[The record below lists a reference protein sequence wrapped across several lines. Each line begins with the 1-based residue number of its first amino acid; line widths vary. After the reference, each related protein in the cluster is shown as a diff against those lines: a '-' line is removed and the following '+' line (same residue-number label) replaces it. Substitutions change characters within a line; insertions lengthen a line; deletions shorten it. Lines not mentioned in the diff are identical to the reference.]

1 MSKQKED
8 GGMPPGSNVNGARRS
23 GKRGFAALVR
33 APAAQEP
40 RSTDDWDIAGED
52 SDSVVAPPEE
62 AENYAPRERLEP
74 VRCIVDAALDAA
86 LSDDVRTR
94 LSGPEAVA
102 VVIRVPAAAWVA
114 PVETAIERL
123 NPRARVFARDGSNKS
138 GHKSDVGNGEVAGHL
153 ARGRTVVGIA
163 PSIAMLPRAL
173 VAAADL
179 TVELKIASDIVGRAI
194 ARFTEVATAP
204 EGIEKLGHLDLHDI
218 VSAFRGG
225 SKPAEIVER
234 LDRTA
239 LRLSSPRT
247 DRLPLLADAIEYG
260 RARDWGLALG
270 KDFSE
275 YQKNSGLAFRDIGA
289 NALFAGAP
297 GLGKTYYCRILCA
310 HLGIPLIAT
319 SIAETFAT
327 SAGYLDSVIKAV
339 RDTFAKAEAS
349 APCAILWD
357 EIDALPS
364 RATLGRN
371 SNLSS
376 WWTPVVAEFLTLLDS
391 AAGGDRPGV
400 FVWGAT
406 NYPDRVDP
414 ALIRPGRLDR
424 VIHFAEPGPDGIV
437 SIARHHLAGELA
449 GVDLAPIGQLGLGC
463 SPAEIAGAVKTARS
477 AARAAKRA
485 IAYDDLVEALAPRV
499 DLDARTLRRIAEHEA
514 GHAVTAIALSV
525 DDVVAVD
532 IGGDRGAL
540 GRTVMRQHTLIET
553 RATIESRVVAQ
564 LGGRAA
570 EVVIYDGDCSAN
582 AGGGESSD
590 LARSTEAV
598 AALRVSMGLGDGLAY
613 LGDPASAMQ
622 ALRFDPKLKAA
633 VDRDLATL
641 HARAV
646 EIVRRHRKALDAI
659 ATALVERRHLSGDE
673 VRRIFAKHSP

>member
-1 MSKQKED
+1 MSESEHKED
-8 GGMPPGSNVNGARRS
+8 SAAKGAAGRAVLDETNSDLPESEETGNAAARRW
-23 GKRGFAALVR
+23 G
-33 APAAQEP
+33 PDP
-40 RSTDDWDIAGED
+40 T
-52 SDSVVAPPEE
+52 
-62 AENYAPRERLEP
+62 
-74 VRCIVDAALDAA
+74 RCIVDAAMDAA
-86 LSDDVRTR
+86 LTEDMRTR
-94 LSGPEAVA
+94 LAGTEALA

-114 PVETAIERL
+114 PVEAAMERL
-123 NPRARVFARDGSNKS
+123 NARAQVFARDGSS
-138 GHKSDVGNGEVAGHL
+138 RSAHKAEVGNGDVAGHL
-153 ARGRTVVGIA
+153 GKGRMVVGIA
-163 PSIAMLPRAL
+163 PSMATLPRAL
-173 VAAADL
+173 VAAADV
-179 TVELKIASDIVGRAI
+179 TIELRIDSDIVGRAI
-194 ARFTEVATAP
+194 ARFTKAATAP
-204 EGIEKLGHLDLHDI
+204 EGIERLGHLDLHDI

-247 DRLPLLADAIEYG
+247 DRLPRLVDAIEYG

-289 NALFAGAP
+289 NALFAGPP

-319 SIAETFAT
+319 SISETFAT

-364 RATLGRN
+364 RATLGR
-371 SNLSS
+371 SNAST

-391 AAGGDRPGV
+391 AVGGDRPGV

-406 NYPDRVDP
+406 NYPDRVDA
-414 ALIRPGRLDR
+414 ALTRPGRLDR
-424 VIHFAEPGPDGIV
+424 VIHFAAPGPEGIV

-449 GVDLAPIGQLGLGC
+449 GLDLAPIGQLGLGR

-477 AARAAKRA
+477 AARAEKRA
-485 IAYDDLVEALAPRV
+485 LNYNDLVEALAPRV
-499 DLDARTLRRIAEHEA
+499 DLDAPTLRRIAEHEA
-514 GHAVTAIALSV
+514 GHVVTAIALAV

-540 GRTVMRQHTLIET
+540 GRTVMRQHTQIET
-553 RATIESRVVAQ
+553 RATIENRVVAQ

-570 EVVIYDGDCSAN
+570 EVVIYDGNCSAN

-613 LGDPASAMQ
+613 LGDPASATQ
-622 ALRFDPKLKAA
+622 ALRFDPKLRAA

-646 EIVRRHRKALDAI
+646 EIVRSHRAALDAI

-673 VRRIFAKHSP
+673 VRRIFAKHSRLPG